1 MLLLLVVGVGGSA
14 ASAGG
19 GSSAASGGRMFLFTC
34 FKVFF
39 SSDCHISIVV
49 NNQTLERSRIIG
61 RSMSTPDFIS

>member
-34 FKVFF
+34 FISFF
-39 SSDCHISIVV
+39 SPQTVISISIVV

-61 RSMSTPDFIS
+61 